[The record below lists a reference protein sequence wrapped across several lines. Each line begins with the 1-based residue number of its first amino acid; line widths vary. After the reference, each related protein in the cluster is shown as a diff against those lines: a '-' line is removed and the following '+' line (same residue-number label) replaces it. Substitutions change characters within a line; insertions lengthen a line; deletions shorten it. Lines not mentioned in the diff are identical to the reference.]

1 MAGRCVGE
9 QPVAGQ
15 TRAGVISVR
24 GARVHNL
31 QHVDVDLP
39 REQLVVLTG
48 PSGSGKSS
56 LAFDTLYAEGQRQYV
71 ETLSTY
77 ARQFLQQL
85 ERPDVELIEGLPPT
99 LCIDQRPGSH
109 NPRSTVATVT
119 EIYDYLRV
127 LMARL
132 GTLLCYQCRQ
142 PIRQWHSQQIVERLL
157 AEPEGSRFLLLA
169 PLVRGRRGQHAD
181 VLARA
186 RSSGFVRVRVDGTVY
201 EIDQVPEL
209 APRKLHHIE
218 AVVDRVVVK
227 PGMEHRLSESVELAL
242 RHGEGLLIVS
252 RWQAS
257 NRNSHRWTDELFS
270 TRYACPSCG
279 ISYEEIE
286 PRTFS
291 FNSPYGACPECSG
304 LGVQRRFD
312 PELVI
317 PDPQLSIDAGAL
329 VPYREGRKSVWK
341 KVRELLAE
349 FLSQHRVGLDTPI
362 AAMRE
367 SVRNGLLYGD
377 GQKFPG
383 VLTLLEKEYATTLDE
398 DRQEFLESFRDEVTC
413 PYCKGSRLRPEAN
426 CVFLA
431 GRNVHDL
438 VSMTVAEARRWFEQ
452 LEIPGAQRLVGEPLR
467 VEIVRRLE
475 FLEKVGVDYLSL
487 DRAADTLSGGELQR
501 VRLASAVGSPLIGVC
516 YVLDEP
522 SIGLHPRD
530 NQRLIEVLRQLR
542 DRGNTVVVVEHDEA
556 MIRSADYVVDLGPG
570 AGSQG
575 GRLVAC
581 GSPKQIAQH
590 PESLTGKYLRGD
602 LEIAVPDKR
611 RPCRKTRQLLLQ
623 GVRTNNLK
631 DITVA
636 FPLGTFICVT
646 GVSGSGKSSL
656 VNQTLARAV
665 ARKLGQNAPRPG
677 PYRAMS
683 GLRHIDK
690 LIVVDQS
697 PIGKTP
703 RSNPATYLG
712 VFDEIRRVFA
722 ESRDAKQRGFTASRF
737 SFNVAGGRCEACQGQ
752 GVQKIQMQFLP
763 DLFVTC
769 SECQGRRYNR
779 QTLEVRYR
787 DRTIADVLAMS
798 VDEAAEFFQNFHTIH
813 RPLDCLRQVGLG
825 YLSLGQPSNTLSG
838 GEAQRVK
845 LASELARPDS
855 GSTLYILDEPTTGL
869 HFDDIRKLLAV
880 LQQLVDR
887 GNTVVVIEHHLDV
900 IKCADWVI
908 DLGPE
913 GGEAGGELVAAGTPE
928 QIAAHPTSHTGRALR
943 PLLRSLPQARDAA
956 L

>member
-1 MAGRCVGE
+1 MTSVPRVNS
-9 QPVAGQ
+9 PVTCQAE
-15 TRAGVISVR
+15 AGVIRIR

-31 QHVDVDLP
+31 QNLDVDLP
-39 REQLVVLTG
+39 RERLIVLTG

-85 ERPDVELIEGLPPT
+85 ERPDVDLIEGLPPT

-132 GTLLCYQCRQ
+132 GTLLCYRCRE
-142 PIRQWHSQQIVERLL
+142 PIRQWHAEQIVERL
-157 AEPEGSRFLLLA
+157 ASQPEDSRLILLA
-169 PLVRGRRGQHAD
+169 PMVRGRRGQHTE
-181 VLARA
+181 VFARI
-186 RSSGFVRVRVDGTVY
+186 RSAGFVRVRVDGTVY
-201 EIDQVPEL
+201 EIDEVPEL
-209 APRKLHHIE
+209 APRKIHHIE
-218 AVVDRVVVK
+218 AVIDRIVVR
-227 PGMEHRLSESVELAL
+227 PGIEARLAESVEHAL
-242 RHGEGLLIVS
+242 RFGEGLLIVS
-252 RWQAS
+252 RMSGSRPVTW
-257 NRNSHRWTDELFS
+257 HDELYS

-291 FNSPYGACPECSG
+291 FNSPYGACPGCSG

-312 PELVI
+312 AELVV
-317 PDPQLSIDAGAL
+317 PEPQLSIEEGAL
-329 VPYREGRKSVWK
+329 APYRAVRRSAWK
-341 KVRELLAE
+341 KQRDAIAAYLAE
-349 FLSQHRVGLDTPI
+349 YGQDLTTPI
-362 AAMRE
+362 AELCSSIRE
-367 SVRNGLLYGD
+367 GLLHGE
-377 GQKFPG
+377 GEKFPG
-383 VLTLLEKEYATTLDE
+383 ILTLLEKEYATTLDE
-398 DRQEFLESFRDEVTC
+398 ERRDFLESFRDDVTC
-413 PYCKGSRLRPEAN
+413 PECHGSRLRPEAN
-426 CVFLA
+426 HVLLA
-431 GRNVHDL
+431 GRNIHQL
-438 VSMTVAEARRWFEQ
+438 VSMTVGQARQWFAALVIPEAHR
-452 LEIPGAQRLVGEPLR
+452 AVGEPLR

-475 FLEKVGVDYLSL
+475 FLQKVGVDYLAL
-487 DRAADTLSGGELQR
+487 NRAADTLSGGELQR
-501 VRLASAVGSPLIGVC
+501 VRLASAVGSPLVGVC

-530 NQRLIEVLRQLR
+530 NRRLIEVLRQLR

-556 MIRSADYVVDLGPG
+556 MIRSADHVIDLGPG
-570 AGSQG
+570 AGKTG
-575 GRLVAC
+575 GCLVAC
-581 GSPKQIAQH
+581 GSPAEIAEH
-590 PESLTGKYLRGD
+590 PKSLTGQYLRGERCIP
-602 LEIAVPDKR
+602 LPERR
-611 RPCRKTRQLLLQ
+611 RPVVKGRQLVLQ
-623 GVRTNNLK
+623 GVRTNNLR

-665 ARKLGQNAPRPG
+665 ARRLGQSAPRPG
-677 PYRAMS
+677 PYRAVR
-683 GLRHIDK
+683 GVRYVEK

-703 RSNPATYLG
+703 RSNPATYIG

-722 ESRDAKQRGFTASRF
+722 ESREARQRGFTASRF
-737 SFNVAGGRCEACQGQ
+737 SFNVPGGRCEACQGQ
-752 GVQKIQMQFLP
+752 GVQKIQMHFLP

-769 SECQGRRYNR
+769 PECHGQRYNR

-798 VDEAAEFFQNFHTIH
+798 VEQAGEFFQNFASIH
-813 RPLDCLRQVGLG
+813 RALDCLCRVGLG

-838 GEAQRVK
+838 GESQRVK
-845 LASELARPDS
+845 LASELSRPNS
-855 GSTLYILDEPTTGL
+855 GATLYILDEPTTGL
-869 HFDDIRKLLAV
+869 HLDDIRKLLDV
-880 LQQLVDR
+880 VQQLVDR
-887 GNTVVVIEHHLDV
+887 GNTMVVIEHHPDV

-913 GGEAGGELVAAGTPE
+913 GGEAGGEVVVEGTPE
-928 QIAAHPTSHTGRALR
+928 DVAAHPTSHTGRALR
-943 PLLRSLPQARDAA
+943 PYLGWESEVRDAA